1 MEESFETLLAFFKA
15 LADANRLKLIGLL
28 AQKESSVEEL
38 AAMLEINPSTV
49 SHHLAKLAEIKLVS
63 ARAEGYY
70 NIYHLE
76 TDNLESMARQLLSKE
91 TLPAVAK
98 DLDRKAYDR
107 KILKDYL
114 RENGSINAKDLDRK
128 AYDRKILKDYL
139 RENGSIKQLPTNRRK
154 LNVILRYLL
163 EHFEFGK
170 IYTEKQVNGI
180 IGGFY
185 ADISGLRRDLISAGY
200 MDRER
205 DGSAYWRVEE
215 PN

>member
-76 TDNLESMARQLLSKE
+76 IDNLESMARQLLSKE
-91 TLPAVAK
+91 TLPAV
-98 DLDRKAYDR
+98 
-107 KILKDYL
+107 
-114 RENGSINAKDLDRK
+114 AKDLDRK

>member
-38 AAMLEINPSTV
+38 AVILEINPSTV

-114 RENGSINAKDLDRK
+114 RENGSI
-128 AYDRKILKDYL
+128 
-139 RENGSIKQLPTNRRK
+139 KQLPTNWRK